1 MECIREGVLKEF
13 LEAHR
18 SEAKEMSIF
27 EYDQEKHMRQEREAA
42 WEEGRKE
49 GEEQMLQK
57 LIRRKL
63 EKGWDAARI
72 ASELEEP
79 EELVEKMI
87 KKINEDD

>member
-1 MECIREGVLKEF
+1 
-13 LEAHR
+13 
-18 SEAKEMSIF
+18 MSIF

-42 WEEGRKE
+42 WENGHRAGVEEGHRSGLEE

-79 EELVEKMI
+79 VERIRALIAKEEE
-87 KKINEDD
+87 